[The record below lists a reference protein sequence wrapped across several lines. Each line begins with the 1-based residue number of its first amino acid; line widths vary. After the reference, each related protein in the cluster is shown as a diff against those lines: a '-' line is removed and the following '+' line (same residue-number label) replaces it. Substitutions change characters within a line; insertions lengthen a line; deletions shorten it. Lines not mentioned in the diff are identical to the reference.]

1 MKDKYEVQLNLATCC
16 KNNLNTIYYNTR
28 GIKIEEMK
36 ISEGFYFIRHNNI
49 IKKISQHSE
58 IHTEKGEELLFRI
71 RKSKNKNF
79 TIESPISNIEK
90 TRNNILNLNN
100 KLWYILSNKNTD
112 NNIENYILS
121 KNDIIQFG
129 ESKYEI
135 VELYIEEKDKNAGDK
150 KNKDKN
156 ADNNINYLDLNDQ
169 YNISKNNKSDSIFN
183 MIIINSEYSNNNQ
196 NNLCRICYDGSSSI
210 ENPKIKLCNC
220 HDYIHYECL
229 KAWLKTKINKRENG
243 KKTVL
248 TYIIKKFNCEVC
260 LKTYPSKFK
269 ISEINKEYSLIDL
282 DYPIG
287 YNYIVLE
294 SLGFILGDNNNN
306 TLKLIHVVKLTE
318 DKIFIGRKDNCDIV
332 DIGQNVS
339 REHATIKYNN
349 GDVILENLSKTFNT
363 LVLVKKSIVIKEQKI
378 DLQVGR
384 TLITANLVNNK

>member
-1 MKDKYEVQLNLATCC
+1 ME
-16 KNNLNTIYYNTR
+16 
-28 GIKIEEMK
+28 
-36 ISEGFYFIRHNNI
+36 
-49 IKKISQHSE
+49 KKQ
-58 IHTEKGEELLFRI
+58 
-71 RKSKNKNF
+71 
-79 TIESPISNIEK
+79 
-90 TRNNILNLNN
+90 
-100 KLWYILSNKNTD
+100 
-112 NNIENYILS
+112 
-121 KNDIIQFG
+121 
-129 ESKYEI
+129 
-135 VELYIEEKDKNAGDK
+135 
-150 KNKDKN
+150 
-156 ADNNINYLDLNDQ
+156 
-169 YNISKNNKSDSIFN
+169 
-183 MIIINSEYSNNNQ
+183 
-196 NNLCRICYDGSSSI
+196 
-210 ENPKIKLCNC
+210 
-220 HDYIHYECL
+220 
-229 KAWLKTKINKRENG
+229 
-243 KKTVL
+243 L

-282 DYPIG
+282 DFPIG

-384 TLITANLVNNK
+384 TLITANLVNNKYNNLQNKFDLYCDKFLE